1 MSNKTAPKWQP
12 TKDMWNVLKAWCDME
27 TKPTVKDRMERAGVR
42 RENWWEW
49 IRKPEFVRWW
59 NKQTEDFMKTT
70 ISDLNRIS
78 YLKASSDFR
87 YMELLQMK
95 YGGFKRS
102 ESRDVTS
109 KGDKLD
115 AGIFIVPPKDEG
127 V

>member
-102 ESRDVTS
+102 ESMDLTS

>member
-1 MSNKTAPKWQP
+1 M
-12 TKDMWNVLKAWCDME
+12 
-27 TKPTVKDRMERAGVR
+27 
-42 RENWWEW
+42 

-102 ESRDVTS
+102 ESMDLTS